1 MKYSNKPMKRWQ
13 LQDAKNRLSE
23 LVRKAAE
30 DGPQVITLR
39 GDDAVVV
46 IAADAYRRLSAPP
59 KEGLIAFF
67 RKSPLARATLDL
79 ERSRDTGRKI
89 DL

>member
-1 MKYSNKPMKRWQ
+1 MSEKRWQ

-23 LVRKAAE
+23 LVRKAKE

-39 GDDAVVV
+39 GNDAVVV
-46 IAADAYRRLSAPP
+46 LDAAEYARLAQRP
-59 KEGLIAFF
+59 KGSLVEFL
-67 RKSPLARATLDL
+67 RHSPLVGTKLGIR
-79 ERSRDTGRKI
+79 RSRDTGRRV

>member
-1 MKYSNKPMKRWQ
+1 MKRWQ
-13 LQDAKNRLSE
+13 LQEAKNRLSE

-30 DGPQVITLR
+30 EGPQVITLR
-39 GDDAVVV
+39 GEDAVVV
-46 IAADAYRRLSAPP
+46 IAADAYGRLSARP
-59 KEGLIAFF
+59 KEGLVAFL
-67 RKSPLARATLDL
+67 RSSPLARATLDL